1 MCEAVPT
8 NGCDSFPAVS
18 VTPSSPTIRLF
29 DWFYCPMHAVTVTMS
44 RNDLLA
50 SHVTLTQ
57 EHAIP
62 SYPLASLTTAK
73 SKQVMH
79 KSVIVNCQ

>member
-18 VTPSSPTIRLF
+18 VTLNLPTTPSLF
-29 DWFYCPMHAVTVTMS
+29 DWFYCPMHAVTVTMR

-50 SHVTLTQ
+50 SHVALTQ
-57 EHAIP
+57 HHTVP
-62 SYPLASLTTAK
+62 LYPIA
-73 SKQVMH
+73 
-79 KSVIVNCQ
+79 